1 MENEGKKYTLK
12 IKGKEVEVSEEVY
25 REYIRPVQA
34 EQRQKRR
41 DWKCKLISGVSQSG
55 KRHYV
60 RCNKR
65 CESCPYYLSGQN
77 TLGNTFSLDKIID
90 EGVELRAFAKDIE
103 ADYIE
108 EENIQEERIKL
119 YKAIRQLTPRQQ
131 EVVRLVYFQDKT
143 QEEVAEI
150 LGVAQSTISVTLE
163 RAIENLKKMIRNFP

>member
-12 IKGKEVEVSEEVY
+12 IRGKEVEVSEEVY

-41 DWKCKLISGVSQSG
+41 DWKCKLISDVSQSG

>member
-12 IKGKEVEVSEEVY
+12 IRGKEVEVSEEVY

-108 EENIQEERIKL
+108 EEKIQEERNK
-119 YKAIRQLTPRQQ
+119 
-131 EVVRLVYFQDKT
+131 
-143 QEEVAEI
+143 
-150 LGVAQSTISVTLE
+150 
-163 RAIENLKKMIRNFP
+163 

>member
-12 IKGKEVEVSEEVY
+12 IRGKEVEVSEEVY